1 MMIFDYRGEKIG
13 FGEPLINNVVH
24 IDFEVISTCR
34 CCGTGIEKAEKR
46 MGFETYLPFE
56 DIQQWLGTTG
66 AITRIMD
73 LVQME
78 AKRVGAV
85 RDDFEGGDA

>member
-1 MMIFDYRGEKIG
+1 MIFDYRGEKIG

-24 IDFEVISTCR
+24 IDVELISTCR
-34 CCGTGIEKAEKR
+34 CCGTEIEKAEKR
-46 MGFETYLPFE
+46 MGFETNLPFE

-66 AITRIMD
+66 AIKRIMD
-73 LVQME
+73 LVQVE

-85 RDDFEGGDA
+85 RDDSEGGDA

>member
-1 MMIFDYRGEKIG
+1 MIFDYRGEKIG

-34 CCGTGIEKAEKR
+34 CCGTEIEKTEER
-46 MGFETYLPFE
+46 MGFETNLPFE
-56 DIQQWLGTTG
+56 DIRQWLGTTG

-73 LVQME
+73 LVQVE
-78 AKRVGAV
+78 VKRAGAV
-85 RDDFEGGDA
+85 RDDSEGGDA